1 MSLIKKPTAL
11 ASLTA
16 TYTDS
21 EGEPESDD
29 ELSPEG
35 SNYIVPVVPPPV
47 KEFIPIIPAPE
58 LVDTIA
64 RKQISKLIS
73 YSEGGID
80 DDAENKEDSDFEE
93 KGNSDDSMEDEEKT
107 NDVDTWQYSP
117 TSFHKSLLNL
127 KPEEVQ
133 LPPAPRGRCS
143 NSLQEKIAELY
154 EKKLKEGKDMNATI
168 QKKKNFRNPSIYE
181 KLINY
186 CGIDE
191 LGTNYPPE
199 IFNQHNWGPESFYDQ
214 LAKRQKE
221 EMEKREKEK
230 KERTKVEFI
239 SGTVK
244 KTSEVPKDNKRKS
257 KWDIGSSQVTVLP
270 TSLKPATLVN
280 PASVM
285 PVTTATGTKPTV
297 ISAFGTIAKKV
308 KR

>member
-1 MSLIKKPTAL
+1 MSLNIKKPTAL

-21 EGEPESDD
+21 EGEPDSE
-29 ELSPEG
+29 EEISPEV
-35 SNYIVPVVPPPV
+35 SNYIVPV
-47 KEFIPIIPAPE
+47 KEIAPIPIVPAPE
-58 LVDTIA
+58 VNENIA

-73 YSEGGID
+73 YSEGTID
-80 DDAENKEDSDFEE
+80 DADEKEDSDFEE
-93 KGNSDDSMEDEEKT
+93 RANSDDSMEDDEKL
-107 NDVDTWQYSP
+107 NDLDTWQYSP
-117 TSFHKSLLNL
+117 TSFHKSLLSL

-154 EKKLKEGKDMNATI
+154 EKKMKEGKDMNATI

-199 IFNQHNWGPESFYDQ
+199 IYNQHNWGPESFYDQ

-244 KTSEVPKDNKRKS
+244 KTADVPKEMK
-257 KWDIGSSQVTVLP
+257 L
-270 TSLKPATLVN
+270 
-280 PASVM
+280 
-285 PVTTATGTKPTV
+285 
-297 ISAFGTIAKKV
+297 
-308 KR
+308 